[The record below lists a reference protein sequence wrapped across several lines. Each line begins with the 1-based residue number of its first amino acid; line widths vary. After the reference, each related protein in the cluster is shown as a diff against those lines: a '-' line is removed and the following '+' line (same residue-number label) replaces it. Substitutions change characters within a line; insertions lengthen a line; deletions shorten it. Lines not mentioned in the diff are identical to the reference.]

1 VKRREFITLA
11 GAAAATWPLAAHA
24 QQPERTR
31 SVGVLMNTT
40 ADDSNGQRRLATFL
54 QKLQQLGWSD
64 GRNVRIETRW
74 AAAEVEGGRE
84 YAAELIRLAPD
95 VILASNAPSV
105 SALQQGSR
113 TVPIVFVAVA
123 DPVGSGL
130 VASLGRPG
138 GNVTGFTLFEYAI
151 SVKWLEMLKEMAP
164 QLTRVA
170 VLRDPTIATG
180 IGQFGAIQSVAPS
193 FGVELRPVDLRDPRE
208 IESTLTAFAKE
219 PNGGLIVSANPLA
232 TRHRTLIIT
241 LAARLRVPGVYPFR
255 FFVGDGGLI
264 SYGPDII
271 NEYRRAAEYV
281 DRILRGE
288 KPSDLPVQAP
298 TKYELVINL
307 KTAKALGIT
316 IPATLIARADEVIE

>member
-1 VKRREFITLA
+1 MKRRAFVTLLG
-11 GAAAATWPLAAHA
+11 GAAVAWLAAARA
-24 QQPERTR
+24 QQPERMR
-31 SVGVLMNTT
+31 KVGVLMNSS

-54 QKLQQLGWSD
+54 QKLEELGWSD

-74 AAAEVEGGRE
+74 AGAEVERGRE

-105 SALQQGSR
+105 SALQQGTR
-113 TVPIVFVAVA
+113 TLPIVFVAVA

-164 QLTRVA
+164 RLTRVA

-193 FGVELRPVDLRDPRE
+193 HGVELRPVDLRDPRE
-208 IESTLTAFAKE
+208 IESTLTAFARE
-219 PNGGLIVSANPLA
+219 PNGGVIVSANPLA

-241 LAARLRVPGVYPFR
+241 LVARLQVPAVYAFR
-255 FFVGDGGLI
+255 FFVDDGGLI

-271 NEYRRAAEYV
+271 NEYRRAADYV
-281 DRILRGE
+281 DRMLRGE

-307 KTAKALGIT
+307 KTAKALGLKL
-316 IPATLIARADEVIE
+316 PATVLARADEVIE

>member
-1 VKRREFITLA
+1 MKRRAFVTLLGSA
-11 GAAAATWPLAAHA
+11 AVAWLAAARA
-24 QQPERTR
+24 QPERMR
-31 SVGVLMNTT
+31 KVGVLMNSS

-54 QKLQQLGWSD
+54 QKLQQLGWTD

-74 AAAEVEGGRE
+74 AGAEVERGRE

-105 SALQQGSR
+105 SALQQGTR
-113 TVPIVFVAVA
+113 TLPIVFVAVA

-164 QLTRVA
+164 RLTRVA

-193 FGVELRPVDLRDPRE
+193 HGVELRPVDLRDPRE
-208 IESTLTAFAKE
+208 IESTFTAFARE
-219 PNGGLIVSANPLA
+219 PNGGVIVSANPLA

-241 LAARLRVPGVYPFR
+241 LVARLQVPAVYAFR
-255 FFVGDGGLI
+255 FFVDDGGLI

-281 DRILRGE
+281 DRILRGD
-288 KPSDLPVQAP
+288 KPADLPVQAP

-307 KTAKALGIT
+307 KTAKALGLEIS
-316 IPATLIARADEVIE
+316 PTLLTRADEVIE

>member
-1 VKRREFITLA
+1 MKRRAFVTLLG
-11 GAAAATWPLAAHA
+11 GAAAAWLAAARA
-24 QQPERTR
+24 QQPERMR
-31 SVGVLMNTT
+31 KVGVLMNSS

-74 AAAEVEGGRE
+74 AGAEVERGRE

-105 SALQQGSR
+105 SALQQGTR
-113 TVPIVFVAVA
+113 TLPIVFVAVA

-164 QLTRVA
+164 RLTRVA

-193 FGVELRPVDLRDPRE
+193 HGVELRPVDLRDPRE
-208 IESTLTAFAKE
+208 IESTLTAFARE
-219 PNGGLIVSANPLA
+219 PNGGVIVSANPLA

-241 LAARLRVPGVYPFR
+241 LVARLQVPAVYAFR
-255 FFVGDGGLI
+255 FFVDDGGLI

-307 KTAKALGIT
+307 KTAKALGLKL
-316 IPATLIARADEVIE
+316 PATVLARADEVIE

>member
-1 VKRREFITLA
+1 MLLG
-11 GAAAATWPLAAHA
+11 GASAACIAPARA
-24 QQPERTR
+24 QQREPMRR
-31 SVGVLMNTT
+31 VGVLMNTS

-54 QKLQQLGWSD
+54 QTLQQSGWSD

-74 AAAEVEGGRE
+74 AGGDIAGGRE
-84 YAAELIRLAPD
+84 YAEELIRLAPD

-105 SALQQGSR
+105 SALQQGTR
-113 TVPIVFVAVA
+113 TLPIVFVAVA

-138 GNVTGFTLFEYAI
+138 GNVTGFALFEYAI
-151 SVKWLEMLKEMAP
+151 SVKWLEILKEMAP
-164 QLTRVA
+164 RLTRVA

-193 FGVELRPVDLRDPRE
+193 LGVELRPVDLRDPRE
-208 IESTLTAFAKE
+208 IESTLTAFARE

-241 LAARLRVPGVYPFR
+241 LLARLRVPAVYPFR

-271 NEYRRAAEYV
+271 NEYARAAEYV

-307 KTAKALGIT
+307 KTANALGIT

>member
-1 VKRREFITLA
+1 MKRRAFVTLLG
-11 GAAAATWPLAAHA
+11 GAAVAWLAAARA
-24 QQPERTR
+24 QQPERMR
-31 SVGVLMNTT
+31 KVGVLMNSS
-40 ADDSNGQRRLATFL
+40 ADDPNGQRRLATFL

-74 AAAEVEGGRE
+74 AGAEVERGRE

-105 SALQQGSR
+105 SALQQGTR
-113 TVPIVFVAVA
+113 TLPIVFVAVA

-164 QLTRVA
+164 RLTRVA

-193 FGVELRPVDLRDPRE
+193 HGVELRPVDLRDPRE
-208 IESTLTAFAKE
+208 IESTLTAFARE
-219 PNGGLIVSANPLA
+219 PNGGVIVSANPLA

-241 LAARLRVPGVYPFR
+241 LVARLQVPAVYAFR
-255 FFVGDGGLI
+255 FFVDDGGLI

-281 DRILRGE
+281 DRMLRGE

-307 KTAKALGIT
+307 KTAKALGLKL
-316 IPATLIARADEVIE
+316 PATVLARADEVIE

>member
-1 VKRREFITLA
+1 MKRRAFVTLLG
-11 GAAAATWPLAAHA
+11 GAAVAWLAAARA
-24 QQPERTR
+24 QQPERMR
-31 SVGVLMNTT
+31 KVGVLMNSS

-54 QKLQQLGWSD
+54 QKLEELGWSD

-74 AAAEVEGGRE
+74 AGAEVERGRE

-105 SALQQGSR
+105 SALQQGTR
-113 TVPIVFVAVA
+113 TLPIVFVAVA

-164 QLTRVA
+164 RLTRVA

-193 FGVELRPVDLRDPRE
+193 HGVELRPVDLRDPRE
-208 IESTLTAFAKE
+208 IESTLTAFARE
-219 PNGGLIVSANPLA
+219 PNGGVIVSANPLA

-241 LAARLRVPGVYPFR
+241 LVARLQVPAVYAFR
-255 FFVGDGGLI
+255 FFVDDGGLI

-298 TKYELVINL
+298 TKYELVINS
-307 KTAKALGIT
+307 KTAKALGLKL
-316 IPATLIARADEVIE
+316 PATVLARADEVIE

>member
-1 VKRREFITLA
+1 
-11 GAAAATWPLAAHA
+11 
-24 QQPERTR
+24 
-31 SVGVLMNTT
+31 
-40 ADDSNGQRRLATFL
+40 
-54 QKLQQLGWSD
+54 
-64 GRNVRIETRW
+64 
-74 AAAEVEGGRE
+74 
-84 YAAELIRLAPD
+84 
-95 VILASNAPSV
+95 
-105 SALQQGSR
+105 
-113 TVPIVFVAVA
+113 
-123 DPVGSGL
+123 

-138 GNVTGFTLFEYAI
+138 GNVTGFALFEYAI
-151 SVKWLEMLKEMAP
+151 SVKWLEILKEMAP
-164 QLTRVA
+164 RLTRVA

-193 FGVELRPVDLRDPRE
+193 LGVELRPVDLRDPRE
-208 IESTLTAFAKE
+208 IESTLTAFARE

-241 LAARLRVPGVYPFR
+241 LLARLRVPAVYPFR

-271 NEYRRAAEYV
+271 NEYARAAEYV

-307 KTAKALGIT
+307 KTANALGIT

>member
-1 VKRREFITLA
+1 MKRRAFVTLLG
-11 GAAAATWPLAAHA
+11 GAAVAWLAAARA
-24 QQPERTR
+24 QQPERMR
-31 SVGVLMNTT
+31 KVGVLMNSS
-40 ADDSNGQRRLATFL
+40 ADDPNGQRRLATFL

-74 AAAEVEGGRE
+74 AGAEVERGRE

-105 SALQQGSR
+105 SALQQGTR
-113 TVPIVFVAVA
+113 TLPIVFVAVA

-164 QLTRVA
+164 RLTRVA

-193 FGVELRPVDLRDPRE
+193 HGVELRPVDLRDPRE
-208 IESTLTAFAKE
+208 IESTLTAFARE
-219 PNGGLIVSANPLA
+219 PNGGVIVSANPLA

-241 LAARLRVPGVYPFR
+241 LVARLQVPAVYAFR
-255 FFVGDGGLI
+255 FFVDDGGLI

-307 KTAKALGIT
+307 KTAKALGLEIS
-316 IPATLIARADEVIE
+316 PTLLTRADEVIE

>member
-1 VKRREFITLA
+1 MKRRAFVTLLG
-11 GAAAATWPLAAHA
+11 GAAVAWLAAARA
-24 QQPERTR
+24 QQPERMR
-31 SVGVLMNTT
+31 KVGVLMNSS

-54 QKLQQLGWSD
+54 QKLEELGWSD

-74 AAAEVEGGRE
+74 AGAEVERGRE

-105 SALQQGSR
+105 SALQQGTR
-113 TVPIVFVAVA
+113 TLPIVFVAVA

-164 QLTRVA
+164 RLTRVA

-193 FGVELRPVDLRDPRE
+193 HGVELRPVDLRDPRE
-208 IESTLTAFAKE
+208 IESTLTAFARE
-219 PNGGLIVSANPLA
+219 PNGGVIVSANPLA

-241 LAARLRVPGVYPFR
+241 LVARLQVPAVYAFR
-255 FFVGDGGLI
+255 FFVDDGGLI

-281 DRILRGE
+281 DRMLRGE

-307 KTAKALGIT
+307 KTAKALGLKL
-316 IPATLIARADEVIE
+316 PATVLARADEVIE

>member
-1 VKRREFITLA
+1 MRR
-11 GAAAATWPLAAHA
+11 
-24 QQPERTR
+24 
-31 SVGVLMNTT
+31 VGVLMNTS
-40 ADDSNGQRRLATFL
+40 ADDSTGQRRLATFL
-54 QKLQQLGWSD
+54 EKLQQLGWSD
-64 GRNVRIETRW
+64 GRNVRIDTRW

-105 SALQQGSR
+105 SALQQGTR
-113 TVPIVFVAVA
+113 TLPIVFVAVA
-123 DPVGSGL
+123 DPVGTGL

-138 GNVTGFTLFEYAI
+138 GNVTGFMVFEYAMG
-151 SVKWLEMLKEMAP
+151 VKWLEMLKEIAP
-164 QLTRVA
+164 KLMRVA
-170 VLRDPTIATG
+170 VLRDPTVAAG

-193 FGVELRPVDLRDPRE
+193 LGVELRPIDLRDPRE
-208 IESTLTAFAKE
+208 IESALTAFAQE

-241 LAARLRVPGVYPFR
+241 LVARLRVPTVYPFR
-255 FFVGDGGLI
+255 YFVGDGGLI

-307 KTAKALGIT
+307 KTAKALRIT